1 MSGPPGSGMLGE
13 HRQSVEGAPSM
24 QTSARRTA
32 GVVAVAAAVGL
43 AAWAAARLLGVDLD
57 VRINGDLRQVGPA
70 DVLVT
75 TVVAGLAAWAVSS
88 ILARTPRTARW
99 WPFVGSTALA
109 ISMLGP
115 SYQDDGATAVVLMA
129 IHLLVGATLIKGFAS
144 APALTGRLHAP
155 GR

>member
-115 SYQDDGATAVVLMA
+115 S
-129 IHLLVGATLIKGFAS
+129 
-144 APALTGRLHAP
+144 
-155 GR
+155 